1 MPPKARARAT
11 RKLPTMRLEPRRVAE
26 LVADPR
32 NARTHSPRNI
42 ETIRGSLRL
51 FGQQKNV
58 VIMPDGV
65 MIAGSGTLQAAR
77 EENIE
82 WLDCKIWTGTPEEA
96 RAYGI
101 VDNRSGELADWDV
114 PVLVETLDSL
124 PDDMIGE
131 MGWNVDEITH
141 MHDKITDDGGGTG
154 PMLGD
159 MEYRIVIECRDEAQQ
174 RDLLERLEAEG
185 LDCRAVMS

>member
-1 MPPKARARAT
+1 MPPRT
-11 RKLPTMRLEPRRVAE
+11 RKLPAMRLEPRRVAE

-42 ETIRGSLRL
+42 EIIRGSLRL

-58 VIMPDGV
+58 VIMPDGM

-77 EENIE
+77 EEGWT
-82 WLDCKIWTGTPEEA
+82 WLDCKIWTGTAEEA

-114 PVLVETLDSL
+114 PVLAETLDSL
-124 PDDMIGE
+124 PDDLAGE
-131 MGWNVDEITH
+131 MGFTDEEIADMLGEDTPPREG
-141 MHDKITDDGGGTG
+141 DQPPDGGGDSYG
-154 PMLGD
+154 V
-159 MEYRIVIECRDEAQQ
+159 IVICTSEKQQ
-174 RDLLERLEAEG
+174 VDLMQRLDAEG
-185 LDCRAVMS
+185 FDVRAMIT